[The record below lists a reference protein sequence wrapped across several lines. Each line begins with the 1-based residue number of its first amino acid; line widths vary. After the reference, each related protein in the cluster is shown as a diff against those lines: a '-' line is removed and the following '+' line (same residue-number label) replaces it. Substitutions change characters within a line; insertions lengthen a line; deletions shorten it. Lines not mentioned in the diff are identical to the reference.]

1 MISGNKRFYI
11 ILFSIFL
18 MIFLLMKCT
27 SPDNN
32 IKDGPVQ
39 YAAFAGSASCVTCHK
54 DIYEKHLQT
63 EHFLS
68 SKSSGIENIKG
79 SFDEGKNEYHYSAVS
94 SVKME
99 RQNDSLFQTEYVM
112 GERVK
117 KHLIDMVVGSGRK
130 GQSFLSWKNNSL
142 VQLPVTYFT
151 PESTWSSSPGFSPR
165 KPAFNRVITS
175 RCLECHSTWFQKM
188 SEEKKHPE
196 EFDKVHIIYGVDCEK
211 CHGPAKKHVD
221 HHTSKPGESNGK
233 YIVNPANLS
242 RELKTDLCA
251 LCHSGRL
258 EKTKPS
264 FSFQAGD
271 KLSDYFSP
279 SNSTSPV
286 PNLDVHGN
294 QLGLLSISTCFVKS
308 EMTCMSCHNVHENE
322 KGKLEIFS
330 QRCMNCHNGDQ
341 HKACSMKDSVGDI
354 INKNCIDCHMP
365 LQPSQSITVYL
376 EGAPIPTTAKLRT
389 HHITIY
395 KEETQKILDYLK
407 SKENK

>member
-1 MISGNKRFYI
+1 MISGNNRFYI

-18 MIFLLMKCT
+18 MIFLLMKCS
-27 SPDNN
+27 SPDKKINE
-32 IKDGPVQ
+32 PVQ
-39 YAAFAGSASCVTCHK
+39 FAEFAGSAACLTCHK

-68 SKSSGIENIKG
+68 SKASGSEYIMG
-79 SFDEGKNEYHYSAVS
+79 SFDEGKNQYHYSPLS

-99 RQNDSLFQTEYVM
+99 KQQDSLFQTEYVM
-112 GERVK
+112 GNPMQ
-117 KHLIDMVVGSGRK
+117 KHMIDIVVGSGRK
-130 GQSFLSWKNNSL
+130 GQSFLSWKRNSL
-142 VQLPVTYFT
+142 VQLPITYFT
-151 PESTWSSSPGFSPR
+151 PESTWSGSPGFSPR

-175 RCLECHSTWFQKM
+175 RCLECHSTYFQKT
-188 SEEKKHPE
+188 SDEKKHPE
-196 EFDKVHIIYGVDCEK
+196 EFDKLQIIYGIDCEK
-211 CHGPAKKHVD
+211 CHGPAKKHVEY
-221 HHTSKPGESNGK
+221 HATNPGESTAK
-233 YIVNPANLS
+233 YIVNPATLS
-242 RELKTDLCA
+242 RQLKTDLCA

-271 KLSDYFSP
+271 QLADYFSGP
-279 SNSTSPV
+279 NTTTPV

-294 QLGLLSISTCFVKS
+294 QLGLLSISRCFIES

-322 KGKLEIFS
+322 KGKLETFS
-330 QRCMNCHNGDQ
+330 KRCINCHNGKP
-341 HKACSMKDSVGDI
+341 HNECALKSSVGEI

-376 EGAPIPTTAKLRT
+376 EGKEFPTAARLRT
-389 HHITIY
+389 HYIKIY

-407 SKENK
+407 PNENK